1 MLCFGHRARREEAAQ
16 LAPWCTKAAKE
27 EKNGVT
33 LPRRMW
39 HSAARTKTRLAR
51 QGAIETTL
59 RNPFGRQLC
68 ACRYLSFFRP
78 GPYYKP
84 TSSQIPLNLLHRCIV
99 LSRPGHH
106 KKRLLNLS
114 KVREGGK
121 ARYN

>member
-1 MLCFGHRARREEAAQ
+1 MTCPAFYAMLPQILE
-16 LAPWCTKAAKE
+16 L
-27 EKNGVT
+27 
-33 LPRRMW
+33 
-39 HSAARTKTRLAR
+39 
-51 QGAIETTL
+51 
-59 RNPFGRQLC
+59 
-68 ACRYLSFFRP
+68 

-84 TSSQIPLNLLHRCIV
+84 TSQIPLNLLHRCIV